1 MKFILIGGTG
11 NIGRAIIKVIL
22 DKGYSFSNISRN
34 PSKSKKV
41 LPEGQ
46 LHLDFSS
53 NNQDELKQAFYDA
66 DAVINLAGTSIA
78 AHKWTS
84 DFKKEVYDSRILT
97 TKKVVEILNL
107 LPENGK
113 VLISTS
119 ATGIYGN
126 RGDEILNESSE
137 LGNDFLANLCK
148 DWEITSRNIPNGIR
162 VVNPRVGVVLDK
174 FEGALPKMVTPFKF
188 FIGGPLGKG
197 NQWMPWIHIKDLANL
212 FVYLAENKS
221 IIGPINAVSPSP
233 VQMKDFAK
241 ILGKSMKRP
250 ALFPV
255 PEFALKILL
264 GESASMVTNSQRV
277 DAGLLL
283 KNNFKFN
290 FPELELALGNLL
302 K

>member
-11 NIGRAIIKVIL
+11 NIGRAIVKVIL

-34 PSKSKKV
+34 PSKSKRI
-41 LPEGQ
+41 LPEGK
-46 LHLDFSS
+46 LHLNFSS
-53 NNQDELKQAFYDA
+53 NNQDELKQAFHDS

-78 AHKWTS
+78 AQKWTS
-84 DFKKEVYDSRILT
+84 DFKKEVYDSRIQT

-107 LPENGK
+107 LPEKGK

-126 RGDEILNESSE
+126 RGDEILNEHSE

-148 DWEITSRNIPNGIR
+148 DWETTSRNVPPGIR
-162 VVNPRVGVVLDK
+162 VINPRVGVVLDK
-174 FEGALPKMVTPFKF
+174 SEGALPKMVTPFKF
-188 FIGGPLGKG
+188 FIGGHLGKG

-212 FVYLAENKS
+212 YIYLAENSS
-221 IIGPINAVSPSP
+221 ISGPINAVAPSS
-233 VQMKDFAK
+233 VQMKEFAK
-241 ILGKSMKRP
+241 ILGQTMKRP

-283 KNNFKFN
+283 KNNFIFI
-290 FPELELALGNLL
+290 FPELEQAFRNLL